1 MVNPTY
7 SVIKISGI
15 VALCGFIMGMDV
27 SSLAIFL
34 GKTHFNEYFN
44 HPTPLEQGLVTSA
57 SPLGG
62 LIGCPLY
69 GMLVG
74 KYGRVAL
81 FRTGSVLWIMG
92 SIIGV
97 CVIQLWMVIFSRWV
111 KGLAVGLFSIL
122 LAAYISEIMPK
133 NRKGKTMAFVQLAYS
148 LSILTVYYMCIGL
161 NILESHMSFR
171 LAWGLEMIPAIILLI
186 LTIWLP
192 ESPEWLTLHGQYS
205 KAEEIQNNLARVY
218 NKHCKTH
225 KVQFLNKLELACVYG
240 DRSDG
245 FSYKDLLSKECRRQ
259 TLMGSSLQL
268 LVQFSGIN
276 ILMYYIIFIC
286 DMIGLEGTI
295 RFISASIP
303 YVINVSLSLLPIAF
317 LDYVRRKDVTLAGA
331 FPLSV
336 IMLSIGVIMAVNGH
350 RVEPINGNESLVW
363 SIDRSAGPVVL
374 GLCYLFVAIFALTL
388 SSCPWIYTNEI
399 LPTRAKPKG
408 FAVCMSIGWL
418 ANFILTLVGPIMMA
432 YLKWGTF
439 ILLGGVTL
447 GLGIIIFIFFPDTK
461 DLTKEE
467 IDGLYVN
474 HAEDFENNLSTK
486 SLTES
491 MKKNKKKTAKKVSE
505 CGNSLSP
512 ITMINDEA
520 TIDQQDTAKLSTE
533 SCSGFYYDP

>member
-1 MVNPTY
+1 MFNPTY

-34 GKTHFNEYFN
+34 GKPHFNEYFN

-74 KYGRVAL
+74 KHGRVAL
-81 FRTGSVLWIMG
+81 FRAGSVLWIMG
-92 SIIGV
+92 SVIGV
-97 CVIQLWMVIFSRWV
+97 CVIQLWMVILSRWV
-111 KGLAVGLFSIL
+111 KGLAAGLFSIL
-122 LAAYISEIMPK
+122 LAAYIGEIMPK

-148 LSILTVYYMCIGL
+148 LSILIVYYMCIGL
-161 NILESHMSFR
+161 NFLESHMAFR
-171 LAWGLEMIPAIILLI
+171 LAWGFEMIPAIFLLI
-186 LTIWLP
+186 LSIWLP

-218 NKHCKTH
+218 NKRCKTH
-225 KVQFLNKLELACVYG
+225 KVQLLNKLELACVYG

-245 FSYKDLLSKECRRQ
+245 FSYKDLLRKECWRQ
-259 TLMGSSLQL
+259 TLMGSTLQL

-286 DMIGLEGTI
+286 DMIGLEGRV
-295 RFISASIP
+295 RFFSASIP
-303 YVINVSLSLLPIAF
+303 YIINVSLSLLPIVF
-317 LDYVRRKDVTLAGA
+317 LDYVRRKDITLAGA

-350 RVEPINGNESLVW
+350 RVEPINGNKSLVW
-363 SIDRSAGPVVL
+363 SVDRGAGPVVL
-374 GLCYLFVAIFALTL
+374 GLCFLFVAIFALTL
-388 SSCPWIYTNEI
+388 SSGPWIYTNEI

-408 FAVCMSIGWL
+408 LAVCMSVGWL
-418 ANFILTLVGPIMMA
+418 SNFILTLIGPIMMA

-447 GLGIIIFIFFPDTK
+447 GLGIIILIFFPDTK

-467 IDGLYVN
+467 IDCLYVN
-474 HAEDFENNLSTK
+474 SNADSKNDLSAR
-486 SLTES
+486 
-491 MKKNKKKTAKKVSE
+491 KNKKKSAKKASE
-505 CGNSLSP
+505 YGNSLSP
-512 ITMINDEA
+512 ITMINDES
-520 TIDQQDTAKLSTE
+520 TIDQQGTAKLSTE
-533 SCSGFYYDP
+533 SCPGIYYDT